1 MKELWLKF
9 TDENGELKRI
19 PVKGEKFAVGR
30 HSENDLSVANS
41 AISRKHVKIERFAD
55 IFMISDV
62 GSSLGTQIN
71 GVDLTEPVALYNK
84 DKIALGGGFEIEV
97 EIVSDEDES
106 AAAGGADSAKRENEE
121 TASAISAAPAASA
134 SGGGSSIPASFFF
147 LAPIF
152 GILVLLGAGGI
163 FLATSSGGSQ
173 KNEPK
178 TDEFVYSTEREAAR
192 ENPPKAKE
200 TVDEVTVPESPASE
214 SLSENRVEN
223 TSETTT
229 VTNVQETDPVAA
241 PPKIS
246 SELEAVEIN
255 SASFL
260 RRVAQSDP
268 RAFLTEWQQEINLR
282 IHPR

>member
-121 TASAISAAPAASA
+121 TASAISAADSSAVLRFRRVFSFSLRFSAYWFCSARAGFFWRPAAAEARKTSRK
-134 SGGGSSIPASFFF
+134 PTNSFIQ
-147 LAPIF
+147 PN
-152 GILVLLGAGGI
+152 G
-163 FLATSSGGSQ
+163 
-173 KNEPK
+173 K
-178 TDEFVYSTEREAAR
+178 RR
-192 ENPPKAKE
+192 AK
-200 TVDEVTVPESPASE
+200 
-214 SLSENRVEN
+214 
-223 TSETTT
+223 
-229 VTNVQETDPVAA
+229 
-241 PPKIS
+241 I
-246 SELEAVEIN
+246 
-255 SASFL
+255 
-260 RRVAQSDP
+260 RRKQRKP
-268 RAFLTEWQQEINLR
+268 LMK
-282 IHPR
+282 